1 LTRGVDKGNVEAGG
15 LTFEGLKQEVR
26 GKNQEKTHTL
36 TPLNDFILPWLL
48 LVTLTMQQSVA
59 HIRIKKIN
67 AAGQTEVDD
76 ELAVEEP
83 LEIQLAW
90 QEADSYTQKN
100 ISVTMRT
107 PGNDAELAA
116 GFLFTEGII
125 QHIDQIEHILSHQN
139 SVLVTLAKDVAPQLQ
154 QAERNFY
161 TTSSCG
167 VCGKTGIDA
176 IRTTPAFT
184 QPTAEL
190 AMPADLFYG
199 LQNRLKQKQVV
210 FESTGGLH
218 AAALFDLQGNCV
230 LLREDVGRHNAVDK
244 VIGAALQNRQ
254 LPLHEHILL
263 LSGRAGFELIQKAV
277 MAGIRVIAAV
287 GAPSSLAVQLAME
300 HDITLIGFL
309 RGDRFNLYSGASRV
323 KV

>member
-1 LTRGVDKGNVEAGG
+1 M
-15 LTFEGLKQEVR
+15 Q
-26 GKNQEKTHTL
+26 
-36 TPLNDFILPWLL
+36 LP
-48 LVTLTMQQSVA
+48 VA
-59 HIRIKKIN
+59 HIKIKKIN
-67 AAGQTEVDD
+67 AGNQTEAEDN
-76 ELAVEEP
+76 LAVEEP

-90 QEADSYTQKN
+90 QDGNSYVQKN

-107 PGNDAELAA
+107 PGQDAELAA

-125 QHIDQIEHILSHQN
+125 QQADQLQHIQSQFN
-139 SVLVTLAKDVAPQLQ
+139 KVLVTLQPGVVPKLQ

-161 TTSSCG
+161 ANSSCG

-176 IRTTPAFT
+176 IKTTPAFT
-184 QPTAEL
+184 QQGEEL
-190 AMPADLFYG
+190 TLPAGIFYG
-199 LQNRLKQKQVV
+199 LQQAIQTKQVV

-218 AAALFDLQGNCV
+218 AASLFDSQGQCM

-244 VIGAALQNRQ
+244 VIGSALLSRQ
-254 LPLHEHILL
+254 LPLQQHILL

-287 GAPSSLAVQLAME
+287 GAPSSLAVQMATE

-309 RGDRFNLYSGASRV
+309 RADRFNVYNAAHRVICGSGEL
-323 KV
+323 

>member
-1 LTRGVDKGNVEAGG
+1 
-15 LTFEGLKQEVR
+15 
-26 GKNQEKTHTL
+26 
-36 TPLNDFILPWLL
+36 
-48 LVTLTMQQSVA
+48 MQHSVA
-59 HIRIKKIN
+59 HIKIKKIN
-67 AAGQTEVDD
+67 AGNQTEAEDN
-76 ELAVEEP
+76 LAVEEP

-90 QEADSYTQKN
+90 QDGNGYVQKN

-107 PGNDAELAA
+107 PGQDAELAA

-125 QHIDQIEHILSHQN
+125 QQADQLQHIQSQFN
-139 SVLVTLAKDVAPQLQ
+139 KVLVTLQPGVVPKLQ

-161 TTSSCG
+161 ANSSCG

-176 IRTTPAFT
+176 IKTMPAFT
-184 QPTAEL
+184 QPAEEL
-190 AMPADLFYG
+190 TLPAGIFYG
-199 LQNRLKQKQVV
+199 LQQAIQTKQVV

-218 AAALFDLQGNCV
+218 AASLFDSQGQCM

-244 VIGAALQNRQ
+244 VIGSALLNRQ
-254 LPLHEHILL
+254 LPLQQHILL

-287 GAPSSLAVQLAME
+287 GAPSSLAVQMATE

-309 RGDRFNLYSGASRV
+309 RADRFNVYSSAHRV
-323 KV
+323 ICGSGE